1 MRCLIS
7 LCLTVLVFVG
17 QPAYGQDWQIRL
29 TQEAGQVKATAV
41 APFSATEINQASSPT
56 TLTIQ
61 CGAGIDC
68 EDVTVEIVAGAAKI
82 PLTATS
88 SSSKEWSFTGTGQA
102 ALHRVIPAGS
112 DAAAM
117 LVVSHPSGAEDPRE
131 VGRFPVA
138 RTEEADAGGTDGSDS
153 SSLFDLV
160 TSPCRDRLAAEIE
173 TLPAYDRKH
182 NLAVVLLSPTGQL
195 LSGDLSQF
203 DEDDELHVLMLART
217 GLHGRLKVYRKSA
230 IRTLGNLNIV
240 GAGEPPP
247 TIAQAAREPRCEV
260 RQHVIRDFASGR
272 GEVEIS
278 VLNEDLTSQAVGN
291 LEISVH
297 PLYDG
302 AFIFGGV
309 RTPLLNPKFT
319 LTPDS
324 LITIAEDGAAADHR
338 ILLAVFYTPF
348 IWGRRD
354 LEKPRD
360 LLDHRAL
367 NPTIGLVLNDVSEHF
382 LAGVSYDVISSVYL
396 AAGAHFG
403 RVRAL
408 DPNATNTATS
418 APYRVGD
425 KFTGAAD
432 AIPTVTNWETDFFV
446 AVGLD
451 LRAAVQL
458 LKKVVGG
465 AASP

>member
-1 MRCLIS
+1 
-7 LCLTVLVFVG
+7 
-17 QPAYGQDWQIRL
+17 
-29 TQEAGQVKATAV
+29 
-41 APFSATEINQASSPT
+41 
-56 TLTIQ
+56 
-61 CGAGIDC
+61 
-68 EDVTVEIVAGAAKI
+68 
-82 PLTATS
+82 
-88 SSSKEWSFTGTGQA
+88 
-102 ALHRVIPAGS
+102 
-112 DAAAM
+112 
-117 LVVSHPSGAEDPRE
+117 
-131 VGRFPVA
+131 
-138 RTEEADAGGTDGSDS
+138 
-153 SSLFDLV
+153 
-160 TSPCRDRLAAEIE
+160 
-173 TLPAYDRKH
+173 
-182 NLAVVLLSPTGQL
+182 
-195 LSGDLSQF
+195 
-203 DEDDELHVLMLART
+203 LMLART

-230 IRTLGNLNIV
+230 IRILGNLNIV

-247 TIAQAAREPRCEV
+247 TVEQAAREPRCEV
-260 RQHVIRDFASGR
+260 RHHVIRDFAPGR

-278 VLNEDLTSQAVGN
+278 VLNEDLTSQVVGN
-291 LEISVH
+291 IEISVH

-309 RTPLLNPKFT
+309 RTPLLNPRFT

-382 LAGVSYDVISSVYL
+382 LAGVSYDVISSAYL

-403 RVRAL
+403 RVRTL
-408 DPNATNTATS
+408 DPNARNPATS
-418 APYRVGD
+418 APLRVGD
-425 KFTGAAD
+425 KFAGAAD
-432 AIPTVTNWETDFFV
+432 AIPTVTNWDTDFFV

-465 AASP
+465 STSP